1 MLKRIFQSANGL
13 LSPESWRIRI
23 IFWTG
28 AVFVGLIASLFA
40 RAADYSNTLFM
51 RLVAVSPWLPLLVT
65 PALIMLVAWLTK
77 RYFPGSEG
85 SGIPQCIAALN
96 IHEESMRGK
105 LLSWRIAIGKVLLTL
120 LGLLSG
126 ASIGREGPTV
136 HIGAA
141 VLFSLGRL
149 GRFPFHYMDRGM
161 ILAGGAAGIAAA
173 FNTPLAGILF
183 AIEEMSRSFEERTS
197 GTLITAVIIAGIT
210 SIALLGNYT
219 YLGIVP
225 ANIQVTPGIFMPVF
239 VCGVAGGLLGGLFS
253 TLLIRGQRI
262 IRPIYRRRTLLV
274 AGICGLLIA
283 LIGILSGGATYG
295 SGYDAAR
302 ALVQNTHDVN
312 GAFPYLKLLATA
324 VSYWSGI
331 PGGIFA
337 PSLATG
343 AGLGAHLA
351 HWFPHIDVAAIVLLG
366 TVAYFAGV
374 VQTPITAFVIVM
386 EMTHNNDLLIP
397 LMAASF
403 IAYGASR
410 LVCPKPIYQALA
422 ENFITAATPPAA
434 DKPAPEPPT
443 KTP

>member
-1 MLKRIFQSANGL
+1 MLKRLYHSAHGL

-23 IFWTG
+23 IFWAG
-28 AVFVGLIASLFA
+28 AVIVGLIASFFA
-40 RAADYSNTLFM
+40 QAADYSNALFQ
-51 RLVAVSPWLPLLVT
+51 RLIAISPYLPLLVT
-65 PALIMLVAWLTK
+65 PALIMLAAWLTK
-77 RYFPGSEG
+77 RVFPGAEG
-85 SGIPQCIAALN
+85 SGIPQCIAALD
-96 IHEESMRGK
+96 IREESVRTK
-105 LLSWRIAIGKVLLTL
+105 LLSWRIAFGKIVLTL

-197 GTLITAVIIAGIT
+197 GTLITAVILAGIT

-225 ANIQVTPGIFMPVF
+225 ANVSVSTGLLPVL

-253 TLLIRGQRI
+253 TLLLRGQRLI
-262 IRPIYRRRTLLV
+262 KPLYRRRTLLV
-274 AGICGLLIA
+274 AGTCGLIIAVIGLI
-283 LIGILSGGATYG
+283 SGGATYG
-295 SGYDAAR
+295 SGYEAAR
-302 ALVQNTHDVN
+302 ALVQETHGVN
-312 GAFPYLKLLATA
+312 DSFPYLKLLATA

-351 HWFPHIDVAAIVLLG
+351 QLFPHTDLAAVVLLG

-397 LMAASF
+397 LMATAF

-410 LVCPKPIYQALA
+410 LVCPRPIYQALA
-422 ENFITAATPPAA
+422 EDFLNAAPQPAA
-434 DKPAPEPPT
+434 EAPPT
-443 KTP
+443 EQRPSAP